1 MSPEKRLSD
10 AHAHVAKAERAL
22 IAATA
27 AAARATDFA
36 TAVEA
41 EVGVHDARDQALAAE
56 RAEGLKQSLKSGS
69 APKFVPSPTTKER
82 IARIDA
88 EARRAAARRAR
99 DELNAEA
106 QEANAAFDTAR
117 AELEAA
123 ARDVPELEAAARG
136 VLSAEAESYA
146 AKVVE
151 LELEARA
158 GISQLESALR
168 SNASDWG
175 SSSAAKVMIA
185 AERVK
190 ARRAPDLPAEAPAQ
204 DAALDQA
211 PSCAAKVVVVEY
223 EALANRIQ
231 LEGAVRSGVLGWGTR
246 VSLTPIAHGVV
257 QGNQNTAIGVKNANE
272 WHAANQAAERW
283 RARHAE
289 LLLKHSDTQPC
300 ESEAATC

>member
-1 MSPEKRLSD
+1 LSPEKRLSD
-10 AHAHVAKAERAL
+10 AHARVAMAERAL

-56 RAEGLKQSLKSGS
+56 RAEGLKQSLKSGA
-69 APKFVPSPTTKER
+69 APKFVASPTTKER

-106 QEANAAFDTAR
+106 QEAKAAFDTAR
-117 AELEAA
+117 A
-123 ARDVPELEAAARG
+123 ELEAAARG

-204 DAALDQA
+204 DAALVA
-211 PSCAAKVVVVEY
+211 ARVCAAKVAVLEL

-231 LEGAVRSGVLGWGTR
+231 LEGAARSGVLRWGTR
-246 VSLTPIAHGVV
+246 VSLTPIAQRVV

-283 RARHAE
+283 RARHVE
-289 LLLKHSDTQPC
+289 LLLKHSDAQPC